1 MAKAGKRFIMVKHVI
16 VTNRE
21 NKALVFKSDELKDNK
36 YVEFNDEST
45 TMASLNA
52 VIDVLEN
59 IPEDSTD
66 LHIVL
71 LPKCLGLMLKLD
83 QPAHIRDNGYKT
95 DKGASLTQEFV
106 DLMCYA
112 NELRAY
118 LTTQVVRF
126 KIQGSQLLYKN
137 EIEMINT
144 CWKITDKVVK
154 PNYTNKARQQAGQK
168 VQRPA
173 GAVKPT
179 RPNASKPAPKPVA
192 KQQPVNKNVV
202 QEDSTEYQ
210 AVSLDD
216 IVF

>member
-52 VIDVLEN
+52 VINVLEN
-59 IPEDSTD
+59 IPEDSSD

-83 QPAHIRDNGYKT
+83 QPAKIRDNGYKT
-95 DKGASLTQEFV
+95 DKGAELTQEFV

-144 CWKITDKVVK
+144 AWKITDQVVK
-154 PNYTNKARQQAGQK
+154 PNYTNKPRQQAGQK

-173 GAVKPT
+173 GVVRPT
-179 RPNASKPAPKPVA
+179 RPNNVKPATKPV
-192 KQQPVNKNVV
+192 QQQVMQNVV

-216 IVF
+216 IIF